1 MKEKLIKK
9 LDGRTMTWFWKNHIK
24 DKCRITYF
32 TFMNQLEGRGKI
44 RADVEK
50 IIEDFLRKSAK

>member
-9 LDGRTMTWFWKNHIK
+9 LDGRTMTWFWSHHIYK
-24 DKCRITYF
+24 QCDIMYS

-50 IIEDFLRKSAK
+50 IIDDFLGKDNG